1 VKRRNRI
8 KHSIF
13 PTIFIGSTHS
23 SKILKWLVEGMSYKM
38 IADVCSI
45 SADTVNGHIKNIYK
59 NSGYTPI
66 RSGGEGDKKQ
76 AGLNILIPNS

>member
-45 SADTVNGHIKNIYK
+45 SADTVYGHIKNIYK
-59 NSGYTPI
+59 KLRVHSKSEAVVKEI
-66 RSGGEGDKKQ
+66 KSK
-76 AGLNILIPNS
+76 LV